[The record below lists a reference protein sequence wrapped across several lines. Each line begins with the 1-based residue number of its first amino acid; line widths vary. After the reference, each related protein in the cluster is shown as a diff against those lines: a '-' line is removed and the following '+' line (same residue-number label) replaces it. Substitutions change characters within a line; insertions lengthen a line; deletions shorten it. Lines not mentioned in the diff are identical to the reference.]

1 MVSVKTIMERL
12 EEPLRK
18 QDIVPKVAAGVIR
31 NLMMGANTHSRIDEA
46 LDAINK
52 TLGGYGV
59 EAIVDNGWDRYY
71 QDLGVLYVNMG
82 DTYCQ
87 TVCYDTRKEKWMVCS
102 WGDIVDG
109 NQKRFGGR

>member
-1 MVSVKTIMERL
+1 MVSVKTIMKRL

-18 QDIVPKVAAGVIR
+18 QDIGQKVAAGVIR

-87 TVCYDTRKEKWMVCS
+87 TVCYDTRKEKWLVCS
-102 WGDIVDG
+102 VGDLVES
-109 NQKRFGGR
+109 NQKRFGG